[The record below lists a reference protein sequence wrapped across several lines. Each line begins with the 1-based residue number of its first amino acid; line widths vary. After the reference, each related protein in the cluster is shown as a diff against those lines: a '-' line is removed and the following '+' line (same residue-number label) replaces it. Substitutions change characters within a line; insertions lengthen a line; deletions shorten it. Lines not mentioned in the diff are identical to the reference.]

1 MAWTV
6 EFTPGAERDLK
17 QLDKPIQKRITAFL
31 HERVAAADD
40 PRAIGEALRGDLAGL
55 WRYRT
60 GDYRILCR
68 IEDDRIVVTVVA
80 IGHRSS
86 IYRR

>member
-1 MAWTV
+1 MAWRV

-17 QLDKPIQKRITAFL
+17 QLDQPIQKRIAKVL
-31 HERVAAADD
+31 HERLVASED
-40 PRAIGEALRGDLAGL
+40 PRAIGEALKGDLAGL
-55 WRYRT
+55 WRYRV
-60 GDYRILCR
+60 GDHRILCL
-68 IEDDRIVVTVVA
+68 IEDERAAVTVVA

>member
-6 EFTPGAERDLK
+6 EFTPGAERDLQ
-17 QLDKPIQKRITAFL
+17 QLDKQIQKRITRFL
-31 HERVAAADD
+31 DERVASVED
-40 PRAIGEALRGDLAGL
+40 PRAVGEALRGDLAGL
-55 WRYRT
+55 WRYRV

-68 IEDDRIVVTVVA
+68 IEDDRIVVTVIA